1 MDAANSLFH
10 TTTSIAI
17 LAWVQRP
24 WGAKPLQS
32 TIFRSGASVPVSK
45 EAKIVFMHFEDN
57 YNLKYFIIP
66 SHFYPFLHSSIG
78 PSIAIIQ
85 STNLAIA
92 HLGIFNFSFLL
103 LHLLQC
109 LLPLSFLFRFFTHF

>member
-1 MDAANSLFH
+1 M
-10 TTTSIAI
+10 
-17 LAWVQRP
+17 
-24 WGAKPLQS
+24 
-32 TIFRSGASVPVSK
+32 PVSK

-92 HLGIFNFSFLL
+92 HLGIFNFSFLF
-103 LHLLQC
+103 LQC
-109 LLPLSFLFRFFTHF
+109 LLPLRFLFHFFTHF

>member
-45 EAKIVFMHFEDN
+45 EAKIAFMHFEDN

-85 STNLAIA
+85 STNPAIA
-92 HLGIFNFSFLL
+92 HLGIFNFFHSSLAMFITFKLFISF
-103 LHLLQC
+103 
-109 LLPLSFLFRFFTHF
+109 FIHF

>member
-57 YNLKYFIIP
+57 
-66 SHFYPFLHSSIG
+66 
-78 PSIAIIQ
+78 
-85 STNLAIA
+85 
-92 HLGIFNFSFLL
+92 
-103 LHLLQC
+103 
-109 LLPLSFLFRFFTHF
+109 